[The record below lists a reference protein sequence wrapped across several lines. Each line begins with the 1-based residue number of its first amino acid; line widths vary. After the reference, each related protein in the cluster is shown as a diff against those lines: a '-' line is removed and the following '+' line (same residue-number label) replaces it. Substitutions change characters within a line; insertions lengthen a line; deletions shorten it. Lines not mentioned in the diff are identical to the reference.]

1 MTTLPPRF
9 TVPPLPPRMHR
20 QIKLAI
26 TDDGVTLAPESGEG
40 VLVRWGVK
48 GKVETIDCEPGE
60 VILGGILGMLTSTAS
75 YLLVFLPRPPS
86 PLFPGHDV
94 QDESRN
100 EASSSHEVFTLEDIH
115 AVPLNHETAVRAHKK
130 LLDIQ
135 ISRQPKAKLRWSITL
150 PLRSAANTAKEQ
162 SSDDS
167 SGDEAPEADETPL
180 PSKTREWTKFMPK
193 LRKKQPNDPKTN
205 EPLPDDPP
213 QREELEAKIVRQII
227 REFSNGFF
235 FSYDF
240 DLTHSLQHKRKTLA
254 QRNASQTALTHL
266 IPKEGLLFPPSPSN
280 TLPRHNLFEDDF
292 VEPDIQVPLW
302 RRADRRF
309 FWNEYLMR
317 DFIDLGLHA
326 YVIPMMQ
333 GWVQSSSFT
342 IPIPPNP
349 LDPTTSLGVVPLD
362 LVVISRRSRDRAGL
376 RYQRRGID
384 DEGHVAN
391 MVETEMIVRAKLCP
405 SKGLDPSEMVTIAVL
420 HEATAGFKRAS
431 RSDLC
436 SGKPAFQRLD
446 IAIWT
451 DQQEG
456 KEGVVTN
463 GYRDLVESLERKDLN
478 TMGYLWTL
486 QGEAIREQEGAFRT
500 K

>member
-1 MTTLPPRF
+1 MSTLPPRF
-9 TVPPLPPRMHR
+9 TVPPTPPRIHR
-20 QIKLAI
+20 QIKLSVVE
-26 TDDGVTLAPESGEG
+26 DGVALSPENGEG

-48 GKVETIDCEPGE
+48 GKVERFDCEPGE
-60 VILGGILGMLTSTAS
+60 VILGGVLGIVRLW
-75 YLLVFLPRPPS
+75 
-86 PLFPGHDV
+86 D
-94 QDESRN
+94 
-100 EASSSHEVFTLEDIH
+100 EDIH
-115 AVPLNHETAVRAHKK
+115 AIPLSHELAIKAQKR

-135 ISRQPKAKLRWSITL
+135 ISREPKTKSRWSLTL
-150 PLRSAANTAKEQ
+150 PLRSTAIDKDQ
-162 SSDDS
+162 SDDS
-167 SGDEAPEADETPL
+167 SSDEEAPEADETPL

-193 LRKKQPNDPKTN
+193 LRKKQLNDSKSS
-205 EPLPDDPP
+205 EPLPNDPP

-240 DLTHSLQHKRKTLA
+240 DLTHSIQQKRKTLA
-254 QRNASQTALTHL
+254 KRTASHTALHEL
-266 IPKEGLLFPPSPSN
+266 IPKDGSLFPSSPTT
-280 TLPRHNLFEDDF
+280 TLPRNSIYEDEL

-302 RRADRRF
+302 RRTDRRF
-309 FWNEYLMR
+309 FWNENLMK

-349 LDPTTSLGVVPLD
+349 LEPTRSLGAVPVD

-391 MVETEMIVRAKLCP
+391 MVETEMIVRAKVCPTIIDNSLCFKVEGKSSLFSFIQVRGSIP
-405 SKGLDPSEMVTIAVL
+405 LRWSQSPYSMKPPPVLNEPVDQSYAVANL
-420 HEATAGFKRAS
+420 HFNDLTARYG
-431 RSDLC
+431 
-436 SGKPAFQRLD
+436 P
-446 IAIWT
+446 I
-451 DQQEG
+451 EG
-456 KEGVVTN
+456 KEAVVTN
-463 GYRDLVESLERKDLN
+463 GYRELVESLERKDV
-478 TMGYLWTL
+478 
-486 QGEAIREQEGAFRT
+486 